1 MNQVDQADQVDQ
13 VDQVD
18 QMDQVDQAVQAEEL
32 LPQTGSRGLGSTVG
46 SVCKRGLW
54 CL

>member
-1 MNQVDQADQVDQ
+1 MDQVDQ
-13 VDQVD
+13 VDQVDQDQVD

-46 SVCKRGLW
+46 SVCKRRLW